1 MPRQQIALVLK
12 QPVFG
17 IDAGIVESGVG
28 RGDLQVPERAQILG
42 GPRRDGSGRW
52 AGRRRRGAVSCH
64 QRRQALAVRC
74 GEGRLTGQEIV
85 QLGGIVL
92 QVVKFRVRSVNVL
105 IISPAQAAQR
115 RPSKFVVRVGAF
127 AVNVARRRIPALGE
141 VQQAVAAKARRRRNS
156 QEAQHGGRNI
166 NQPGGS
172 FDTRQVIGRRNSK
185 LETRNSRR
193 FSSFE
198 FRVSIFRSSAAN
210 GRSAA
215 RAACCGK

>member
-1 MPRQQIALVLK
+1 M
-12 QPVFG
+12 
-17 IDAGIVESGVG
+17 
-28 RGDLQVPERAQILG
+28 
-42 GPRRDGSGRW
+42 
-52 AGRRRRGAVSCH
+52 AGRRRCGTVSRH
-64 QRRQALAVRC
+64 QRRQALAVRR
-74 GEGRLTGQEIV
+74 GEGRLAGQKIV
-85 QLGGIVL
+85 QLGGIAL

-127 AVNVARRRIPALGE
+127 AVNVARRRISALGE
-141 VQQAVAAKARRRRNS
+141 FQQAVTAKARRRRNS
-156 QEAQHGGRNI
+156 QKAQHGGRNI

-172 FDTRQVIGRRNSK
+172 VYPLVERRNSK

-193 FSSFE
+193 VSSFD
-198 FRVSIFRSSAAN
+198 FRVSGFRWRAAN